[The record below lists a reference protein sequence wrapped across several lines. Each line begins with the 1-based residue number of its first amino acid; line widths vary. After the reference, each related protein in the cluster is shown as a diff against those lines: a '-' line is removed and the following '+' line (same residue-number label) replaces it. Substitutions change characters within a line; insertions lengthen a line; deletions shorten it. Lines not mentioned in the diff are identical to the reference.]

1 MKCAVVVP
9 VFNRRKITLH
19 CLDSLASLD
28 TRKFYIIVVDSGST
42 DGTREAIRERFSDVI
57 LVEATSESWWAAA
70 TNLGIKEAE
79 KLGCDYVIT
88 CNDDNYI
95 PPQSLQQLLDT
106 AAKNPRAII
115 AATVCYYNERDKVLF
130 AGRKRSRLTDRFF
143 YLDNSRKY
151 SELEKGIR
159 EVDLLQGM
167 CTLFP
172 MQVFMEAGYFDE
184 QTFPHLF
191 ADDDLALRAKKCG
204 YSLLVDTESVIYNDH
219 TKTGINPYHARAG
232 FQDCARLLGSRKSVF
247 QVSTRTRFLW
257 RHRRSVFSF
266 FLTWIVDYCRLFCVV
281 IARWV
286 LPDKYFNKLANIY
299 LGFLSR

>member
-1 MKCAVVVP
+1 METAIVIP
-9 VFNRRKITLH
+9 VFNRREITLR

-28 TRKFYIIVVDSGST
+28 ARKFCIIVVDSGST
-42 DGTREAIRERFSDVI
+42 DGTREAIRKHFPDVI

-95 PPQSLQQLLDT
+95 PPQSLQRLLDT
-106 AAKNPRAII
+106 AEKNPRAII
-115 AATVCYYNERDKVLF
+115 AATVCYYDDRSTVLF
-130 AGRKRSRLTDRFF
+130 AGRKLSRLTDRFF

-151 SELEKGIR
+151 SDLEKGIR
-159 EVDLLQGM
+159 DVDLLHGM

-172 MQVFMEAGYFDE
+172 MQVFREIGYFDE
-184 QTFPHLF
+184 QAFPHLF
-191 ADDDLALRAKKCG
+191 ADDDLVLRAKKCG
-204 YSLLVDTESVIYNDH
+204 YHLLVDTESVIYNDH
-219 TKTGINPYHARAG
+219 TKTGINPYHSRSG
-232 FQDCARLLGSRKSVF
+232 FRDVARLLFSRKSVF
-247 QVSTRTRFLW
+247 QLSTRTRFLW

-266 FLTWIVDYCRLFCVV
+266 FLTWIADYCRLFCVV

-286 LPDKYFNKLANIY
+286 LPDKYFNKLANCY
-299 LGFLSR
+299 LKLVSR